1 MQTVSNNLKFSFV
14 PKILSN
20 LNRLQWVLIYR
31 RILFRKIAIMPK
43 VQFPKLKGSICN
55 IPINTSDI
63 INVLPH
69 GQDSNGLV
77 VVKLKRKLSYRGH
90 LYFESVHPESIDMA
104 LKNFKENN
112 PLYCD
117 IHIDVNNIPNESTEM
132 TETMQYNKQNS
143 SLNDKDLCDDLEEE
157 ENPLDLCIYH

>member
-1 MQTVSNNLKFSFV
+1 
-14 PKILSN
+14 
-20 LNRLQWVLIYR
+20 
-31 RILFRKIAIMPK
+31 MPK
-43 VQFPKLKGSICN
+43 GQFPKLKGSTCN

-63 INVLPH
+63 INVLLH

-117 IHIDVNNIPNESTEM
+117 IHIDANNIPNESTEL